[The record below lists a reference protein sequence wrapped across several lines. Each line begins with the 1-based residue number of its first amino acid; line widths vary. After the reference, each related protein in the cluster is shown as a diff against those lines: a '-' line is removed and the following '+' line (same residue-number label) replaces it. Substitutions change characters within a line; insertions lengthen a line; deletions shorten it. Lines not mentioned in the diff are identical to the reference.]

1 MKVLQ
6 LQGKSVIIKV
16 KNGWVMCPVCGRGKV
31 LRLEPKTRASN
42 LPVYC
47 KLCGKESI
55 VNIELSLSQ
64 CHQVTSA

>member
-1 MKVLQ
+1 MQIQEKP
-6 LQGKSVIIKV
+6 VIIKV

-31 LRLEPKTRASN
+31 LRLAPDTRASS

-47 KLCGKESI
+47 KLCGRESI